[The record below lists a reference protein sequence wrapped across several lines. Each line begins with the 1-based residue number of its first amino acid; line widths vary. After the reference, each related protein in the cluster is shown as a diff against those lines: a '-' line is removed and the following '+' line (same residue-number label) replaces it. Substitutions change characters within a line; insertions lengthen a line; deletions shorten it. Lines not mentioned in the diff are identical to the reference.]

1 MRLRTMMMTKMRT
14 TTTATRT
21 ALAKTSSRNRGA
33 ATTTT
38 TTTTTSTD
46 NCSTSTSCSGQNSPI
61 NSGNKTREPSS
72 IRKRI
77 QNQLPR
83 SLFCGTVGSGSQGSS
98 GQGNLNL
105 ATSPDGTQ
113 PSPAEL

>member
-1 MRLRTMMMTKMRT
+1 MMMTKMRT

-38 TTTTTSTD
+38 TTTTTTSTD

-61 NSGNKTREPSS
+61 NSKTREPSS

-83 SLFCGTVGSGSQGSS
+83 SLFCGTGGSGSQGSS